1 MAPSSIPH
9 VQTVLGP
16 ADPASLGFTL
26 PHEHTAIALWHIPNR
41 WDYWELTADEPVI
54 TAELLRF
61 RDAGGTALADLT
73 LPGNGRDP
81 AWLVGLARATGLHLV
96 MASGWYREAY
106 YPPEALID
114 RRSVDDLADELVR
127 EAEEGI
133 PLAGLDTSVR
143 PGILGEIGTDK
154 PWLSAQEE
162 RVHRAVARASR
173 RTGLAISTHAVM
185 SDVGLAQLAVFE
197 AEGADLS
204 RVVIGHADSY
214 PVLDH
219 YLEIIRRGA
228 SIEFDFLGMSFT
240 PQERHGEPRVI
251 DLLLELLSRGHA
263 DRVLISQ
270 DVCHNQQLRHY
281 EGNGYTYLQEAF
293 LPRLRARGVSE
304 AEIDQLTILNPR
316 RILTIK

>member
-1 MAPSSIPH
+1 VDP
-9 VQTVLGP
+9 P
-16 ADPASLGFTL
+16 ALGFTL
-26 PHEHTAIALWHIPNR
+26 PHEHTAIALWHVPNR
-41 WDYWELTADEPVI
+41 WDYWELTRDEPIVS
-54 TAELLRF
+54 AELVRY

-73 LPGNGRDP
+73 LPGVGRDP
-81 AWLVGLARATGLHLV
+81 AWLVRLARATGLHIV
-96 MASGWYREAY
+96 MACGWYREAY
-106 YPPEALID
+106 YPAEALID

-133 PLAGLDTSVR
+133 AVAGLDVTVK
-143 PGILGEIGTDK
+143 PGIIGEIGTDK
-154 PWLSAQEE
+154 PWLSAREE

-185 SDVGLAQLAVFE
+185 SPVGLAQLDVFE
-197 AEGADLS
+197 AEGADPS

-214 PVLDH
+214 PVLEH

-228 SIEFDFLGMSFT
+228 SIEFDFLGMTFT

-263 DRVLISQ
+263 DRVLLSQ

-281 EGNGYTYLQEAF
+281 DGNGYTYLQETF
-293 LPRLRARGVSE
+293 LPRLRARGVSA
-304 AEIDQLTILNPR
+304 AEIYHLTIANPT
-316 RILTIK
+316 RILTIG